1 MKRVTAGQRNQY
13 IVIEQDIGG
22 KDEFNEPIEDWQPVT
37 PAWAKITTK
46 SSSEND
52 ESGRLKG
59 VSSCSIIT
67 DWIEGITNT
76 MRINHEGRYL
86 NIIDAYDPD
95 GTKAVLKIEAEF
107 HG

>member
-13 IVIEQDIGG
+13 IVIEQNIGG
-22 KDEFNEPIEDWQPVT
+22 KNELNEPIDDWQTVT

-46 SSSEND
+46 TSSEND

-59 VSSCSIIT
+59 VSSFNIII
-67 DWIEGITNT
+67 DWIGGITNT
-76 MRINHEGRYL
+76 MRINHDGRYL

-95 GTKAVLKIEAEF
+95 GTKSVLKIEAEF